1 MDLIY
6 QFKIFLKSAKISG
19 AKHLRYLRAKTIN
32 EMKILFLLFSLLI
45 GTFMSCRPAEKKGE
59 NTAIESKKGDS
70 DSQNEDD
77 STGKPHKR
85 HKKHRNRDRDQ
96 GENSKYASENRSDG
110 TQADIRTGDVPTKAL
125 KVLKYVR
132 ENGVAMDGYVGGRR
146 FGNFEN
152 LLPKK
157 DASGRK
163 INYQEWDVNPK
174 VNGKNRGAERLITG
188 SDGKAYYTNDHYGSF
203 VEVDH

>member
-1 MDLIY
+1 
-6 QFKIFLKSAKISG
+6 
-19 AKHLRYLRAKTIN
+19 
-32 EMKILFLLFSLLI
+32 MKILFLLFSLFI
-45 GTFMSCRPAEKKGE
+45 GIFTNCRPTEKKGE
-59 NTAIESKKGDS
+59 NATIEADKGDS
-70 DSQNEDD
+70 VRPNEGDF
-77 STGKPHKR
+77 SENNRKK
-85 HKKHRNRDRDQ
+85 HKKHRKRDRDQ
-96 GENSKYASENRSDG
+96 GENSKYAPENRTEDK
-110 TQADIRTGDVPTKAL
+110 QADIKTGNVPTKAL

-174 VNGKNRGAERLITG
+174 IQGKNRGAERLVTG
-188 SDGKAYYTNDHYGSF
+188 SDGRAYYTNDHYRSF
-203 VEVDH
+203 VEVK